1 MNWQDCRQGKK
12 VGPDLYEAVRLADE
26 APVLLR
32 DIELSA
38 RADLESFEALF
49 KELREVSHPSLIT
62 PDAWKWDGRKLTV
75 LFDGFLGYSLNDDL
89 QNGLPVRSLIHIMSD
104 VVEGLD
110 ALHALGFL
118 HGEFDHSCI
127 WRSAS
132 ASGLLLTLGH
142 ASGLLMASADHKT
155 VQQST
160 VEKGLSARNRSEDMR
175 RLAHFIVFVLGGTGA
190 YSIPPTPTAADI
202 ARLLPA
208 EDRPLVPVLLP
219 LLMGQWDR
227 NLRIEFRNA
236 VSLLELRNE
245 WPERRVH
252 TGEISRGELSKA
264 LSAAPKTSSASARGA
279 AKRLRRQR
287 GVGLGLEGIVVAI
300 LILIASGT
308 AILYMSPAAQEFSVK
323 SLRDI
328 GVLPEPF
335 SEGLEGLLAQGADA
349 SSGLAVRASAYRSVL
364 LRSPGHAQA
373 TAELRQL
380 ITSTREEVGAAL
392 AEGRLDI
399 ANHRLG
405 EALNLF
411 PQDAE
416 FQRQLDELSERRMAD
431 NLFVNT
437 LALVQEGSFSD
448 EEGLTAIDAYREVVR
463 LWPNHEG
470 AGNALVAMAR
480 YFAQRARTSILAED
494 IPNAM
499 MLLEHATR
507 AASESAEVAAVREQ
521 IQRERTMLQ
530 EIESLLELGSEYL
543 ASGVLVNPP
552 GSNAAETYGR
562 VLATDPDNPI
572 AVQGL
577 RQVTSGVIEQ
587 ISRAITTRDYTQARS
602 LLTRALQF
610 ALDETALLGVS
621 EQLEAEEQRSERL
634 EILLRDAEEL
644 LARGFISAPE
654 EENLLE
660 KLFEV
665 QTLASD
671 NQQAAQLALSAAGR
685 LAEVAKDAWAAGF
698 EEEAREYLR
707 LALTLRPDNEDW
719 IELRE
724 AWGLAPS

>member
-1 MNWQDCRQGKK
+1 MNWQECQQGRE
-12 VGPDLYEAVRLADE
+12 VGPNLYEAVRLGDG
-26 APVLLR
+26 APVLLKNF
-32 DIELSA
+32 ELSSGV
-38 RADLESFEALF
+38 DLESFEVLLT
-49 KELREVSHPSLIT
+49 ELREVSHPGLVT
-62 PDAWKWDGRKLTV
+62 PTAWKWVKRKLTV
-75 LFDGFLGYSLNDDL
+75 LFDVFQGYCLNQDL
-89 QNGLPVRSLIHIMSD
+89 QNGLPVRSFVRIMSD
-104 VVEGLD
+104 VVEGLEG
-110 ALHALGFL
+110 LHALGFL
-118 HGEFDHSCI
+118 HGGFDRSCI
-127 WRSAS
+127 FRSTS
-132 ASGLLLTLGH
+132 ASGLLLTPGLV
-142 ASGLLMASADHKT
+142 SGLPIG
-155 VQQST
+155 ST
-160 VEKGLSARNRSEDMR
+160 RSESGGRFTREKDLSVQRRGEDMQ
-175 RLAHFIVFVLGGTGA
+175 RLGHFIVSVLSGTEEF
-190 YSIPPTPTAADI
+190 SIPPSPAAADI

-208 EDRPLVPVLLP
+208 EDKPLVPWLLP
-219 LLMGQWDR
+219 LLIGRWDR
-227 NLRIEFRNA
+227 NLRTEFRNA
-236 VSLLELRNE
+236 LSLLELRDE
-245 WPERRVH
+245 SPERRVH
-252 TGEISRGELSKA
+252 TGEISSRELSKA
-264 LSAAPKTSSASARGA
+264 LSDAPKTTSTSVRRS

-287 GVGLGLEGIVVAI
+287 DAGLGLGGVVLAI

-335 SEGLEGLLAQGADA
+335 SEGLEGLLVQGADA
-349 SSGLAVRASAYRSVL
+349 TSGLAVRVSAYRGVL
-364 LRSPGHAQA
+364 MRSSGHAQA

-392 AEGRLDI
+392 AEGRLDV
-399 ANHRLG
+399 ANQRLG

-416 FQRQLDELSERRMAD
+416 FRRQLDELSERRMAD

-437 LALVQEGSFSD
+437 LALVQEGNFSD

-470 AGNALVAMAR
+470 AGNALTAMAR
-480 YFAQRARTSILAED
+480 HFAQRAQASIVVED
-494 IPNAM
+494 IANAM
-499 MLLEHATR
+499 MFLEHATR
-507 AASESAEVAAVREQ
+507 ASSDSAEVAAVREQ
-521 IQRERTMLQ
+521 IQLERTMLQ

-543 ASGVLVNPP
+543 ASGVLVTPP

-587 ISRAITTRDYTQARS
+587 ISRAMTIKDYTQARN
-602 LLTRALQF
+602 LLTRALQS

-621 EQLEAEEQRSERL
+621 EQLEADEQRSERL
-634 EILLRDAEEL
+634 EALLQDAEEL

-665 QTLASD
+665 QTLDSD
-671 NQQAAQLALSAAGR
+671 NRRAAQLALNAAGR
-685 LAEVAKDAWAAGF
+685 LAEVAEDAWRAGF

-707 LALTLRPDNEDW
+707 LALTLQPDNEAW

-724 AWGLAPS
+724 SWGLAPS